1 MGFTFKPDEKYD
13 IIVVGAGPAGSMA
26 AREAARLGAKV
37 LLLEKDREVGTPVRC
52 AEGVAK
58 DAFEEH
64 LGYPAKP
71 EWIAATV
78 TRFQVIA
85 PDGTPVFVDIGEAGY
100 VLHRRLFDYDLA
112 MDAVNA
118 GAVLLTR
125 AEATGLLKEN
135 GKISGVRLNLD
146 GEGVKVASDIVIAA
160 DGVESR
166 VARWA
171 GINSTIPLKDI
182 DTCAQ
187 VTLANLPI
195 QSNTCYFYF
204 SNQFAPGG
212 YAWVFPKGDKTAN
225 VGLGINGVEG
235 KNRKPLDYLEEF
247 VERYFPGSSVISS
260 TCGAVPVNKTLS
272 DIVLDGFMVVGD
284 AAHQANPISGGG
296 ITSGMYAGKIAGQVA
311 AQAIRAGKVSRK
323 DLLPYVRQWHKRVGK
338 SHQRFYRLKELIYRF
353 DDDQFNRLAGEY
365 LALPKE
371 KQNLTQL
378 FTLAVK
384 SHPRLLVDVIRLFA
398 NF

>member
-1 MGFTFKPDEKYD
+1 MGFTFEPDERYD
-13 IIVVGAGPAGSMA
+13 IVVVGAGPAGSMA
-26 AREAARLGAKV
+26 AREAAKMGAKV

-58 DAFEEH
+58 EAFEEH
-64 LGYPAKP
+64 LGYPARP

-78 TRFQVIA
+78 TKFQVIS
-85 PDGTPVFVDIGEAGY
+85 PDGTPVSVDIGEAGY

-112 MDAVNA
+112 MDAVRA
-118 GAVLLTR
+118 GAKLLTR
-125 AEATGLLKEN
+125 AEVTNVLKEN
-135 GKISGVRLNLD
+135 GKIGGVTAQL
-146 GEGVKVASDIVIAA
+146 EGKSVTVKSDIVIAA

-171 GINSTIPLKDI
+171 GIDSTIPLKDI
-182 DTCAQ
+182 DTCVQ
-187 VTLANLPI
+187 VTLADLPI
-195 QSNTCYFYF
+195 DSDTCYFYF

-212 YAWVFPKGDKTAN
+212 YAWVFPKGEKTAN
-225 VGLGINGVEG
+225 VGLGINGLAA
-235 KNRKPLDYLEEF
+235 KNRKPLDYLNEF
-247 VERYFPGSSVISS
+247 VEKYFPGSSVIS
-260 TCGAVPVNKTLS
+260 TTAGAVPVNKTLS
-272 DIVLDGFMVVGD
+272 EIVLDGFMVVGD

-311 AQAIRAGKVSRK
+311 AQAVKSGKFSRK

-338 SHQRFYRLKELIYRF
+338 SHQRFYRLKELVYKF
-353 DDDQFNRLAGEY
+353 NDEQFNRLAREY
-365 LALPKE
+365 LALPQE

-384 SHPRLLVDVIRLFA
+384 NHPRLLVDVIRLFA